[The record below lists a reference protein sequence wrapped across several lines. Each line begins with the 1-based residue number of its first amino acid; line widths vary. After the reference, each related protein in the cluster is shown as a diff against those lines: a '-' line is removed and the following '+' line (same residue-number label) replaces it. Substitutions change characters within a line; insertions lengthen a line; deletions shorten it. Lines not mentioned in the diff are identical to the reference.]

1 MRRNRKESDK
11 DLIKVTRN
19 SEQDFKLYL
28 GDVDI
33 TFGKLGINEI
43 THPTVLENGLETH
56 AITTDWVSPYI
67 AGKVVNGTPSGVRAA
82 VGGNHGTVGGS
93 GFATANNLSTSMTV
107 DGSSVNNSVSTSA
120 KKVVV
125 TVKNEITL
133 KENIDLTTG
142 ERSSVDA
149 IETVTYTLEKNHM
162 AIHVELKALT
172 PLYIYWYMG
181 LQSTNAY
188 FNKAYFTYDIERPSV
203 YEYDRTK
210 LDSGTKGTSPNMTRA
225 SMMNASDELMHVYTD
240 KDYGIGYDY
249 IPDDTVI
256 AYLREN
262 NLKLYYHLV
271 KPGQNLMFDENQS
284 HAYRGGYIFSKKEGT
299 NAFVTRFVEDGVKK
313 ALVDFRQVA
322 TEQFEYTSIEESQ
335 NVTGNGTSLTSST
348 NNAYAK
354 VVI

>member
-1 MRRNRKESDK
+1 MRRNRKESDS
-11 DLIKVTRN
+11 DVIRINRT

-28 GDVDI
+28 GDVDL
-33 TFGKLGINEI
+33 TFGQLGINKI
-43 THPTVLENGLETH
+43 THPTALENGLETH

-67 AGKVVNGTPSGVRAA
+67 AGKVVNGLPGEDRAA

-93 GFATANNLSTSMTV
+93 GFATANNLSTTISV
-107 DGSSVNNSVSTSA
+107 DGETIGNSIDKNARKVVST
-120 KKVVV
+120 VV
-125 TVKNEITL
+125 NEITL
-133 KENIDLTTG
+133 KENINLTTG
-142 ERSSVDA
+142 VRESIDA
-149 IETVTYTLEKNHM
+149 IETVTYTFEKNHM

-172 PLYIYWYMG
+172 PMYIYWYMG

-188 FNKAYFTYDIERPSV
+188 FNKAYFTYDEVRTDV
-203 YEYDRTK
+203 YNYDGTK
-210 LDSGTKGTSPNMTRA
+210 LNSGTKLGSPNMTRA
-225 SMMNASDELMHVYTD
+225 TMINTNNELMHVYTD

-262 NLKLYYHLV
+262 NLKFYYHLV
-271 KPGQNLMFDENQS
+271 KPGQNLMFDANQS
-284 HAYRGGYIFSKKEGT
+284 HTYRGGYIFSKKEGI
-299 NAFVTRFVEDGVKK
+299 NAYVTRFVEDGVKK
-313 ALVDFRQVA
+313 AFVDFRSAA
-322 TEQFEYTSIEESQ
+322 TEQIEYTSIEESQ

>member
-11 DLIKVTRN
+11 DLIKVTRS

-28 GDVDI
+28 GDVDL
-33 TFGKLGINEI
+33 TFGQLGINKI
-43 THPTVLENGLETH
+43 THPTALENGLETH

-67 AGKVVNGTPSGVRAA
+67 AGKVVNGLPGEDRAA

-93 GFATANNLSTSMTV
+93 GFATANNLSTTISV
-107 DGSSVNNSVSTSA
+107 DGETIGNSIDKNA
-120 KKVVV
+120 RKVVA
-125 TVKNEITL
+125 TVVNEITL
-133 KENIDLTTG
+133 KENINLTTG
-142 ERSSVDA
+142 VRESIDA
-149 IETVTYTLEKNHM
+149 IETVTYTFEKNHM

-172 PLYIYWYMG
+172 PMYIYWYMG

-188 FNKAYFTYDIERPSV
+188 FDKAYFTYDEVRTDV
-203 YEYDRTK
+203 YNYDGTK
-210 LDSGTKGTSPNMTRA
+210 LNSGTKLGSPNMTRA
-225 SMMNASDELMHVYTD
+225 TMINTNNELMHVYTD

-284 HAYRGGYIFSKKEGT
+284 HAYRGGYIFSKKEGI
-299 NAFVTRFVEDGVKK
+299 NAYVTRFVEDGVKK
-313 ALVDFRQVA
+313 AFVDFRSA
-322 TEQFEYTSIEESQ
+322 TTELIEYTSIEESQ
-335 NVTGNGTSLTSST
+335 NVTGNGTSLTAST

>member
-11 DLIKVTRN
+11 DLIKVTRS

-28 GDVDI
+28 GDVDL
-33 TFGKLGINEI
+33 TFGQLGINKI
-43 THPTVLENGLETH
+43 THPTALENGLETH

-67 AGKVVNGTPSGVRAA
+67 AGKVVNGLPGEDRAA

-93 GFATANNLSTSMTV
+93 GFATANNLSTTISV
-107 DGSSVNNSVSTSA
+107 DGETIGNSIDKIA
-120 KKVVV
+120 RKVVA
-125 TVKNEITL
+125 TVVNEITL
-133 KENIDLTTG
+133 KENINLTTG
-142 ERSSVDA
+142 VRDSIDA
-149 IETVTYTLEKNHM
+149 IETVTYTFERNHM

-188 FNKAYFTYDIERPSV
+188 FNKAYFTYDLERPSV
-203 YEYDRTK
+203 YDYDRTR

-262 NLKLYYHLV
+262 NLKFYYHLV

>member
-1 MRRNRKESDK
+1 M
-11 DLIKVTRN
+11 
-19 SEQDFKLYL
+19 
-28 GDVDI
+28 
-33 TFGKLGINEI
+33 
-43 THPTVLENGLETH
+43 LENGAETH
-56 AITTDWVSPYI
+56 SITTDWVSPYN
-67 AGKVVNGTPSGVRAA
+67 AGLIVDGVPSGGHAA
-82 VGGNHGTVGGS
+82 VGGNHGTTGGG
-93 GFATANNLSTSMTV
+93 GFATANNLSTTISV
-107 DGSSVNNSVSTSA
+107 DGETIGNSIDKNA
-120 KKVVV
+120 RKVVA
-125 TVKNEITL
+125 TVVNEITL
-133 KENIDLTTG
+133 KENINLTTG
-142 ERSSVDA
+142 VRDSIDA
-149 IETVTYTLEKNHM
+149 IETVTYTFEKNHM
-162 AIHVELKALT
+162 AVHVDLKALT

-188 FNKAYFTYDIERPSV
+188 FDKAYFTYDEVRTDV
-203 YEYDRTK
+203 YNYDGTK
-210 LDSGTKGTSPNMTRA
+210 LNSGTKLGSPNMTRA
-225 SMMNASDELMHVYTD
+225 TMINTNNELMHVYTD

-262 NLKLYYHLV
+262 NLKFYYHLV
-271 KPGQNLMFDENQS
+271 KPGQNLMFDANQS